1 MKSILIFLGGVLL
14 GLGLAFLIG
23 WQFFPVADYDTN
35 PAALRSDYKDEYIR
49 LVSLTYQI
57 EGSSKRAL
65 WRLEQLSPQAPTEPL
80 VSLTERWITEDRSER
95 LIVPLVRL
103 SRDLGMETPMMT
115 DYMQRGAP

>member
-23 WQFFPVADYDTN
+23 WQFFPVEHDNTT
-35 PAALRSDYKDEYIR
+35 PAALRSDYRDEYVR
-49 LVSLTYQI
+49 LVSLTYQV
-57 EGSSKRAL
+57 EANSKRAL
-65 WRLEQLSPQAPTEPL
+65 WRLEQLNPKAPTDPL
-80 VSLTERWITEDRSER
+80 VSLTERWIVENRTER

-103 SRDLGMETPMMT
+103 ARDLGAETPAMT